1 MTPISIGWR
10 SAALLFTAALLA
22 SANGALAEGEHGGGH
37 DADFG
42 QPGSASAASRTI
54 NVIMYDNYYEPES
67 ISVQAGE
74 TVRFAIENQ
83 GAFLHEFNIGTAAM
97 HASHQ
102 AEMMAMFEHG
112 MIELDRINHDM
123 MNMDMGNGPMA
134 HDDPNSVLLEPGQ
147 SGEVIW
153 TFPADARLEFAC
165 NIPGHYQVGM
175 QGTVDINQ

>member
-1 MTPISIGWR
+1 MTPISIGR
-10 SAALLFTAALLA
+10 RCAPLLCSAAFLSTANAALA
-22 SANGALAEGEHGGGH
+22 AGEHGGH
-37 DADFG
+37 DAEIG

-54 NVIMYDNYYEPES
+54 SVIMYDNYYEPSS
-67 ISVQAGE
+67 ISVEAGE
-74 TVRFAIENQ
+74 TVRFAIDNKGE
-83 GAFLHEFNIGTAAM
+83 FLHEFNIGTATM

-134 HDDPNSVLLEPGQ
+134 HDDPNSVLLEPGE

-175 QGTVDINQ
+175 QGTVDINH